1 MGIREFLGESVASG
15 DLVVVL
21 AAGLLSGILCRRWN
35 IPTVV
40 GYLIAGG
47 LIGPHV
53 LGLVGFPPVGPDSA
67 GISAGFTPSSARQLE
82 DIAQLGALLL
92 LFSVGIELSL
102 EGFWEL
108 RREFLLGGAVQTLL
122 TAVPA
127 TLVGWSATG
136 QVGPAILVGVAVANS
151 STVLVFKA
159 LEEWGQVGTAAGRRT
174 LAILLFGDI
183 VLIPF
188 LLLVPFLTGEG
199 PFLAVQDLLVL
210 SGQFF
215 LLVLAVPT
223 ARYLIGSLA
232 LERLA
237 RLRSIELLVLFTIAV
252 FATVCWL
259 AYELGLPPAIGALA
273 AGLIFGGG
281 RWSRQIDAV
290 TLPFRE
296 AAAAVF
302 FVGLGTVMRPS
313 LAFEFPLG
321 ILISLIAL
329 VVVKAA
335 AGGIALR
342 FTGLAWR
349 SSFALGTAMA
359 QMSEFSF
366 LLLFTATRQGA
377 LSHSSYEFLL
387 LLAVLSLI
395 ITPQLVRWALPYVEQ
410 GTQPRGKVP
419 PRVSDVDQI
428 PQAVVIGAG
437 PIGRRIA
444 AQLETMGVDVCLV
457 DLSPVN
463 LYAFAQQGF
472 RTVVGDGQ
480 QAEVLEHA
488 GVPRASLVVITVP
501 DDQVAMQVVRQVR
514 SLSKKV
520 PVLVRCRYQANVG
533 VLKKTGA
540 TGVVAEEVEATTAL
554 LQHLIAAPGAW
565 GLHLPGTFPEGDTP
579 TSAEE
584 KKGKNMQGVGNPE
597 ESPPN
602 GPFSFE

>member
-1 MGIREFLGESVASG
+1 VGSSRKTVFVAVGGEKLLGIRELLGESVASP

-21 AAGLLSGILCRRWN
+21 VAGLVSGILCRRWN

-53 LGLVGFPPVGPDSA
+53 LGLVGFPPVGADPPEVLPPFS
-67 GISAGFTPSSARQLE
+67 PSSARQLE

-122 TAVPA
+122 TAIPA
-127 TLVGWSATG
+127 SLIAWLATG
-136 QVGPAILVGVAVANS
+136 EAEPAILIGVAVANS

-159 LEEWGQVGTAAGRRT
+159 LEEWGQVGTSAGRRT

-188 LLLVPFLTGEG
+188 LLFVPFLAGEDR
-199 PFLAVQDLLVL
+199 FLRLQDLVVL

-223 ARYLIGSLA
+223 ARYLVGNLA
-232 LERLA
+232 LENLSK
-237 RLRSIELLVLFTIAV
+237 LRSIELLVLFTIAI
-252 FATVCWL
+252 FAAVCWVS
-259 AYELGLPPAIGALA
+259 YELGLPPAIGALA

-313 LAFEFPLG
+313 LAVEFPVG
-321 ILISLIAL
+321 ILLSLAAL
-329 VVVKAA
+329 IGVKTV
-335 AGGIALR
+335 AGGVALGL
-342 FTGLAWR
+342 TGLSWKN
-349 SSFALGTAMA
+349 SFALGAAMA

-377 LSHSSYEFLL
+377 LSRPSYEFLL

-395 ITPQLVRWALPYVEQ
+395 ITPQLVRWALPYLEPGPPTSKQEPIVVHD
-410 GTQPRGKVP
+410 RGH
-419 PRVSDVDQI
+419 I
-428 PQAVVIGAG
+428 AEAVVIGAG

-472 RTVVGDGQ
+472 RTVAGDGQ
-480 QAEVLEHA
+480 QLEVLEHA
-488 GVPRASLVVITVP
+488 GVPRASLVVVTVP

-514 SLSKKV
+514 SLSKTV
-520 PVLVRCRYQANVG
+520 PIFVRCRYQANV
-533 VLKKTGA
+533 VFLRKAGA
-540 TGVVAEEVEATTAL
+540 SAVVAEEVEATTAL
-554 LQHLIAAPGAW
+554 LQLLETAQAAWEP
-565 GLHLPGTFPEGDTP
+565 HVCESF
-579 TSAEE
+579 S
-584 KKGKNMQGVGNPE
+584 E
-597 ESPPN
+597 ESNSRPP
-602 GPFSFE
+602 EDKT